1 MSARRSVHALLA
13 LSVAAMLSFTGTTGS
28 AGQGAIGGEP
38 CEAPQ
43 AGGAPQRIISVVP
56 ALTEILFDMSA
67 GSRVVAVSSF
77 DKYPAEVSRLPRVG
91 ALLDPD
97 LEAILALRPDLVVV
111 YASQS
116 DLRAQLDRA
125 RVRTFVYAHAGLADI
140 SRVMRALGRCIG
152 LEAEADRSARRLEGA
167 LENVRA
173 KVGRYHRPRTLL
185 VFGRDRGQLRSIHAS
200 GGIGF
205 LHDVL
210 DLAGGANVFADV
222 AREAVQA
229 SIETVLAR
237 EPEVIVELR
246 IHGGDLAGY
255 RRARSRDL
263 EPSRVASR
271 GSSTSSSRAG
281 RRSVRG
287 AGTSP
292 RRSRRR
298 NGANTSSR
306 GLSTVK
312 RTNEREP

>member
-67 GSRVVAVSSF
+67 GSRVLAVSSF
-77 DKYPAEVSRLPRVG
+77 DKYPPEVSRLPRVG

-125 RVRTFVYAHAGLADI
+125 RVRTFVYAHGGLADI

-167 LENVRA
+167 LDNVRA
-173 KVGRYHRPRTLL
+173 KVARYPRPRTLL

-210 DLAGGANVFADV
+210 DLAGGANVFSDV

-246 IHGGDLAGY
+246 YTAEISHETAEREAEIWNRLGSLPAV
-255 RRARSRDL
+255 RAR
-263 EPSRVASR
+263 RVHALVGDR
-271 GSSTSSSRAG
+271 FVVPG
-281 RRSVRG
+281 
-287 AGTSP
+287 P
-292 RRSRRR
+292 RL
-298 NGANTSSR
+298 AAAAEEMA
-306 GLSTVK
+306 
-312 RTNEREP
+312 RTLHPEAFRP